1 MFIIRRERKEK
12 AMKNIISA
20 AGFFIK
26 VFLVTAILIIA
37 EAIAGLGG
45 LVLPTFLI
53 GAAVALFC
61 GIGQLLPVPQD
72 INIDVDDDF
81 DNGND
86 PFENSFVTNRNS
98 IHNLYGDIYNK
109 DNL

>member
-26 VFLVTAILIIA
+26 AFLVTAILIIA

-53 GAAVALFC
+53 GAAVALFG
-61 GIGQLLPVPQD
+61 GIGQLLTVPQD

>member
-53 GAAVALFC
+53 GAAVALFG
-61 GIGQLLPVPQD
+61 GIGQLLPVPHSASD
-72 INIDVDDDF
+72 NKIYDTDD
-81 DNGND
+81 D
-86 PFENSFVTNRNS
+86 PFESSLVRNHNS
-98 IHNLYGDIYNK
+98 IHNRLVDDVIN
-109 DNL
+109 DL

>member
-53 GAAVALFC
+53 GAAVALFG

-86 PFENSFVTNRNS
+86 PFENSLVRNQNS
-98 IHNLYGDIYNK
+98 IHNHYIDVFHI
-109 DNL
+109 D

>member
-1 MFIIRRERKEK
+1 
-12 AMKNIISA
+12 MKNIINA

-26 VFLVTAILIIA
+26 AFLVTAILIIA

-53 GAAVALFC
+53 GAAVALFG

>member
-26 VFLVTAILIIA
+26 VFLVTAILIIT

-53 GAAVALFC
+53 GAAVALFG

>member
-1 MFIIRRERKEK
+1 
-12 AMKNIISA
+12 MKNIINA

-26 VFLVTAILIIA
+26 AFLVTAILIIA

-53 GAAVALFC
+53 GAAVALFG
-61 GIGQLLPVPQD
+61 GIGQLLTVPQD
-72 INIDVDDDF
+72 INININIDVDDDF

>member
-1 MFIIRRERKEK
+1 
-12 AMKNIISA
+12 MKNIISA

-26 VFLVTAILIIA
+26 AFLVTAILIIA

-53 GAAVALFC
+53 GAAVALFG

>member
-53 GAAVALFC
+53 GAAVALFG

>member
-1 MFIIRRERKEK
+1 
-12 AMKNIISA
+12 
-20 AGFFIK
+20 
-26 VFLVTAILIIA
+26 VTAILIIA

-53 GAAVALFC
+53 GAAVALFG
-61 GIGQLLPVPQD
+61 GIGQLLTVPQD
-72 INIDVDDDF
+72 ININIDVDDDF

>member
-1 MFIIRRERKEK
+1 
-12 AMKNIISA
+12 MKNIINA

-26 VFLVTAILIIA
+26 AFLVTAILIIA

-53 GAAVALFC
+53 GAAVALFG

-86 PFENSFVTNRNS
+86 PFENSLVRNQNS
-98 IHNLYGDIYNK
+98 IHNHYIDVFHI
-109 DNL
+109 D

>member
-1 MFIIRRERKEK
+1 
-12 AMKNIISA
+12 MKNIISA

-53 GAAVALFC
+53 GAAVALFG